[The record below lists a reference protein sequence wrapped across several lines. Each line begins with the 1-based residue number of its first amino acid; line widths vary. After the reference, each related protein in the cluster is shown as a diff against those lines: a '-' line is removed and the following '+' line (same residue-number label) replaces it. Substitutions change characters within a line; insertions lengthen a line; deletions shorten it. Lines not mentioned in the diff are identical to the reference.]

1 MPEFASSFDDAWAQ
15 FQRRDTL
22 RLAGDTLE
30 WEWSRGRA
38 QYLTFLVRM
47 DDPPVRTHLSAV
59 IERIA
64 GIPGIEPYP
73 QPYWHLT
80 VKEVGFQVI
89 KRTRDDEILRGDV
102 ARLAG
107 KARAILT
114 NQPPYRASLG
124 LANGF
129 AGVVFVELLD
139 GGKTDRLHGL
149 LRDELSELP
158 GAALP
163 AKGMALSGKGAAVDA
178 SAFLPHVSVARFTS
192 SEGLGELKATLA
204 SLREE
209 PPGPSFTV
217 SRVELIKAWLSEEMP
232 EFETLA
238 TYTLAGA
245 ALPGKGAAAE
255 PSSL

>member
-1 MPEFASSFDDAWAQ
+1 MNFASLGIAMPELASSFEDAWAQ
-15 FQRRDTL
+15 FQRRDAL
-22 RLAGDTLE
+22 RLAGDTQE

-47 DDPPVRTHLSAV
+47 DDPAVRTHLAAV

-64 GIPGIEPYP
+64 GIAGIEPYP
-73 QPYWHLT
+73 EPSWHAT

-114 NQPPYRASLG
+114 GQPPYRASLG

-129 AGVVFVELLD
+129 AGVVFVEVID
-139 GGKTDRLHGL
+139 GGETDRLHGL

-158 GAALP
+158 
-163 AKGMALSGKGAAVDA
+163 SAAVDA
-178 SAFLPHVSVARFTS
+178 SAFLPHVSLARFTS
-192 SEGLGELKATLA
+192 SEGLDELKSALGTL
-204 SLREE
+204 RQE
-209 PPGPSFTV
+209 PPGPGFTI

-245 ALPGKGAAAE
+245 ALPGKGAATQ
-255 PSSL
+255 PSSP

>member
-1 MPEFASSFDDAWAQ
+1 MAEFASSFDDAWAR
-15 FQRRDTL
+15 FQRRDAL

-30 WEWSRGRA
+30 WEWTRGRA

-47 DDPPVRTHLSAV
+47 DDPAVRTHLASL

-64 GIPGIEPYP
+64 GIAGIEPYP
-73 QPYWHLT
+73 EPYWHVT

-89 KRTRDDEILRGDV
+89 KRSRDDEILRGDV

-114 NQPPYRASLG
+114 GQPPYRASLG

-129 AGVVFVELLD
+129 AGVVFVELID
-139 GGKTDRLHGL
+139 GGDTDRLHRL

-158 GAALP
+158 
-163 AKGMALSGKGAAVDA
+163 SAAVDA
-178 SAFLPHVSVARFTS
+178 SAFLPHVSIARFTS
-192 SEGLGELKATLA
+192 NEGLDELKAVLGTL
-204 SLREE
+204 RQE
-209 PPGPSFTV
+209 PPGPSFTT

-238 TYTLAGA
+238 TYTLSGTV
-245 ALPGKGAAAE
+245 E
-255 PSSL
+255 PRSP

>member
-1 MPEFASSFDDAWAQ
+1 MPEFASSFEDAWAQ

-47 DDPPVRTHLSAV
+47 DAPPVRDHLAAL

-73 QPYWHLT
+73 EPYWHVT

-89 KRTRDDEILRGDV
+89 RRTRDDEILRGDV
-102 ARLAG
+102 TRLAG

-114 NQPPYRASLG
+114 GQPPYRASLG

-129 AGVVFVELLD
+129 AGVVFIEVID
-139 GGKTDRLHGL
+139 NGDTGRLHSL
-149 LRDELSELP
+149 LRDDLSDLP
-158 GAALP
+158 
-163 AKGMALSGKGAAVDA
+163 SAAVVA
-178 SAFLPHVSVARFTS
+178 SAFLPHVSIARFTS
-192 SEGLGELKATLA
+192 SEGLGELKSVLA
-204 SLREE
+204 SLRQE
-209 PPGPSFTV
+209 PPGPSFTI

-245 ALPGKGAAAE
+245 ALSGKGAAAE
-255 PSSL
+255 PSSS

>member
-47 DDPPVRTHLSAV
+47 DEPAVRDQLAAV

-73 QPYWHLT
+73 QPYWHVT

-89 KRTRDDEILRGDV
+89 KRTRDDEILRADV

-107 KARAILT
+107 KARVILT

-129 AGVVFVELLD
+129 AGVVFVEVID
-139 GGKTDRLHGL
+139 GGETGRLHGL

-158 GAALP
+158 NP
-163 AKGMALSGKGAAVDA
+163 AVDA

-192 SEGLGELKATLA
+192 NEGLGELKAALS
-204 SLREE
+204 SLRGE
-209 PPGPSFTV
+209 PPGSSFTV

-238 TYTLAGA
+238 TYTLAG
-245 ALPGKGAAAE
+245 PAAE
-255 PSSL
+255 RRSL